1 MMRMSDPSPELENQ
15 RADSVR
21 PKLLA
26 VVAVAGFVS
35 SFLWVPLPR
44 GWHIGLG
51 YAVHMALSSL
61 LGMVC
66 MYGFWKMWRWSVYVY
81 AALAVLDAL
90 HYCVLRPRAY
100 GPPALEIAFAIVGF
114 MYVRKMQ

>member
-1 MMRMSDPSPELENQ
+1 
-15 RADSVR
+15 
-21 PKLLA
+21 
-26 VVAVAGFVS
+26 
-35 SFLWVPLPR
+35 
-44 GWHIGLG
+44 
-51 YAVHMALSSL
+51 MALRSL

-66 MYGFWKMWRWSVYVY
+66 MYGFWKMLRWSVYVY